1 MTTLRRR
8 QALYNVFPRTRAS
21 HETRITAMDRRVFL
35 KGTGK
40 AVTLGAATLALGG
53 KVLGANDRVRIA
65 VCGVRGR
72 GHDHIRGFHK
82 VPGVEIVALCDVD
95 ENVLN
100 RRLAE
105 VEALGVSRPKAFV
118 DIRKLLEDKDVD
130 AVSIATPNHWHSL
143 IAISACQA
151 GKDVYVE
158 KPASHNWW
166 EGRQLVEAVR
176 KYNRICQH
184 GSQARSNPGMIE
196 AIRHVR
202 GGLIGDVYLARAL
215 CYKWRASIGHA
226 TPEPVPAGVHYDL
239 WTGPAPLKPFTRN
252 RFHYNWHWIWDTG
265 NGEVGNQAIH
275 EIDIARWGLGVNFPV
290 QVLAGGG
297 RFLFDDDQETP
308 NVVSATFCF
317 EDSSGKRKMME
328 LEVRPWI
335 TNHEAEIGTGA
346 YKSSGPPP
354 AGLATPPSTPRP
366 QPAGA
371 NQSGPVGPV
380 DAKTNTIGNI
390 FYGSDGY
397 LAIDTYDAYKSWLG
411 NQARP
416 GPSGKGDGD
425 HFANFVDCVRSRR
438 AENIHSPIEEAHIS
452 CTLLHLANVSYRL
465 GRTLNYDPSSQQVV
479 GDDEANRMLRGSYR
493 APYVVPEAV

>member
-265 NGEVGNQAIH
+265 NGEVGNRSEEHTSELQSRVDLVCRLLLEKKNPGCH
-275 EIDIARWGLGVNFPV
+275 EHLPGL
-290 QVLAGGG
+290 L
-297 RFLFDDDQETP
+297 
-308 NVVSATFCF
+308 
-317 EDSSGKRKMME
+317 
-328 LEVRPWI
+328 
-335 TNHEAEIGTGA
+335 
-346 YKSSGPPP
+346 
-354 AGLATPPSTPRP
+354 
-366 QPAGA
+366 
-371 NQSGPVGPV
+371 
-380 DAKTNTIGNI
+380 
-390 FYGSDGY
+390 
-397 LAIDTYDAYKSWLG
+397 
-411 NQARP
+411 
-416 GPSGKGDGD
+416 
-425 HFANFVDCVRSRR
+425 
-438 AENIHSPIEEAHIS
+438 
-452 CTLLHLANVSYRL
+452 
-465 GRTLNYDPSSQQVV
+465 
-479 GDDEANRMLRGSYR
+479 
-493 APYVVPEAV
+493 